1 MISISFFI
9 LSLLF
14 LFFVKH
20 KFIKIFGVA
29 FCFLFCLVSIFNVL
43 LFHYTGSYL
52 NFGNLNIFLISIKGA
67 PLLSF
72 YKQILFILA
81 LVFAT
86 VLFGVI
92 VCKRVN
98 SFKKSFKFANI
109 LWGIS
114 VVLAI
119 CFNPLTNSLLQMY
132 IILNFQYHPAFIKKF
147 SEIYKKPVFQK
158 PLKNKNIVYIY
169 LESFSRNFTTKF
181 ENLTPNINALS
192 NRLEFSNINQINN
205 GASITLEG
213 LFASACGY
221 PYSVTIYGEKKEKY
235 TDLMGAKPNFKNSNM
250 ICANELLKK
259 LGYYTYFIK
268 GASLEFQNTRGFLEY
283 MKYDEMQGK
292 EELLKRGAK
301 SLNEWGVD
309 DDEMFEFAFDDF
321 LRLSQS
327 KDKFLQVVLNV
338 GMHVPS
344 GFISKKCENL
354 KYLDGSNSMLNAAK
368 CTDFL
373 VGEFVNKIRASK
385 YSKNTIIVMQS
396 DHLLP
401 YSVVDGMSDE
411 KMGDSRLF
419 FTILDDDIN
428 GTKIVQNYGSSLDTF
443 TTFLG
448 YMGIS
453 DEMNLGRNILKEK
466 SINKSIPGLFYQGAM
481 MIGDSV
487 EYK

>member
-1 MISISFFI
+1 
-9 LSLLF
+9 
-14 LFFVKH
+14 
-20 KFIKIFGVA
+20 
-29 FCFLFCLVSIFNVL
+29 
-43 LFHYTGSYL
+43 
-52 NFGNLNIFLISIKGA
+52 
-67 PLLSF
+67 
-72 YKQILFILA
+72 
-81 LVFAT
+81 
-86 VLFGVI
+86 
-92 VCKRVN
+92 
-98 SFKKSFKFANI
+98 
-109 LWGIS
+109 
-114 VVLAI
+114 
-119 CFNPLTNSLLQMY
+119 
-132 IILNFQYHPAFIKKF
+132 
-147 SEIYKKPVFQK
+147 
-158 PLKNKNIVYIY
+158 
-169 LESFSRNFTTKF
+169 
-181 ENLTPNINALS
+181 
-192 NRLEFSNINQINN
+192 
-205 GASITLEG
+205 
-213 LFASACGY
+213 
-221 PYSVTIYGEKKEKY
+221 
-235 TDLMGAKPNFKNSNM
+235 
-250 ICANELLKK
+250 
-259 LGYYTYFIK
+259 
-268 GASLEFQNTRGFLEY
+268 

-301 SLNEWGVD
+301 NLNEWGVD

-338 GMHVPS
+338 EMHVLS

-453 DEMNLGRNILKEK
+453 DEINLGRNILKEK